1 MLRPV
6 FLRALLG
13 ALQASAPI
21 VALAT
26 EAAPSRLELSG
37 YFKSLVS
44 RSETVVPLAERYT
57 LGLNRLRLKLQGR
70 PADQVALDV
79 QYDNE
84 LLLGSYLDT
93 RQFALEKDTR
103 AATYFSLQRN
113 YAEHGGYYGR
123 HQLYRASVTLAA
135 PLADV
140 KLGRQRIAWGTG
152 RFWNPLDILN
162 PLNPTRLE
170 RDERPGVD
178 GVLVE
183 RKLGPLSR
191 ASIAYVPRSDRAA
204 ASVAGYG
211 HGNLRGW
218 DFSLIGGKFR
228 DDRVAGADF
237 ATQIAGL
244 GVRGEASYTLADVGR
259 NYGRILLGADY
270 GFANTLTLTAELY
283 YDGQGTRKRSEY
295 DFSALFAG
303 RVRNVARRYAA
314 ISASYDITPL
324 LKSVNYYVQNLDD
337 GSRLVWPTLVYSL
350 TQNVEL
356 GGGVQ
361 WFSGASDSEY
371 GRLRNLFYLQL
382 QWFF

>member
-21 VALAT
+21 LVLAT
-26 EAAPSRLELSG
+26 ETAPRGLELSG

-44 RSETVVPLAERYT
+44 RSETVVPLAEGYT
-57 LGLNRLRLKLQGR
+57 LGLNRLRLKLQGE
-70 PADQVALDV
+70 ATEQLALDV

-103 AATYFSLQRN
+103 ATTYFSPERTF
-113 YAEHGGYYGR
+113 AERGGYYGR
-123 HQLYRASVTLAA
+123 HRLYRASVTLAA

-170 RDERPGVD
+170 REERPGVD

-191 ASIAYVPRSDRAA
+191 ASMAYVPRSDRSA
-204 ASVAGYG
+204 ASIAAYG

-218 DFSLIGGKFR
+218 DFSLVGGKFR

-259 NYGRILLGADY
+259 NYGRILFGADY
-270 GFANTLTLTAELY
+270 GFANTLSLTAELY
-283 YDGQGTRKRSEY
+283 YDGQGTRKISEY

-314 ISASYDITPL
+314 ISVSYEFTPL
-324 LKSVNYYVQNLDD
+324 LKTVNYYVQNLDD
-337 GSRLVWPTLVYSL
+337 GSRLVWPTLACSL

-356 GGGVQ
+356 AGGVQ